1 MQMTNKHMKRYITSL
16 LAMREIKNKTTMRY
30 YLTPTR
36 MVITIIFKK
45 TIASVDK
52 DVENQNP
59 HTADGNV
66 KWYRLFRK

>member
-1 MQMTNKHMKRYITSL
+1 
-16 LAMREIKNKTTMRY
+16 
-30 YLTPTR
+30 